1 MSGASLKLER
11 IRNGLSELILSE
23 LESWQDLHR
32 QVFIQSHYRGQSV
45 EQMSNSFG
53 LCSSEVR
60 MILQQC
66 DRRLRQALK
75 AFRESR
81 QESDSSLRIQPHVM
95 TRGYLF

>member
-11 IRNGLSELILSE
+11 TRHGLSELILRE

-32 QVFIQSHYRGQSV
+32 QIFVQSHYRGQTVKQVSDC
-45 EQMSNSFG
+45 FG
-53 LCSSEVR
+53 VGPAEVR

-75 AFRESR
+75 AFRESKL
-81 QESDSSLRIQPHVM
+81 ESDSCQPVRGPLLS
-95 TRGYLF
+95 RGYLY

>member
-11 IRNGLSELILSE
+11 TRHGLSELILRE

-32 QVFIQSHYRGQSV
+32 QIFVQSHYQGQTI

-53 LCSSEVR
+53 LGPAEIR

-75 AFRESR
+75 SFRESKL
-81 QESDSSLRIQPHVM
+81 ESDSSRRFRGPFL
-95 TRGYLF
+95 TRDYLC